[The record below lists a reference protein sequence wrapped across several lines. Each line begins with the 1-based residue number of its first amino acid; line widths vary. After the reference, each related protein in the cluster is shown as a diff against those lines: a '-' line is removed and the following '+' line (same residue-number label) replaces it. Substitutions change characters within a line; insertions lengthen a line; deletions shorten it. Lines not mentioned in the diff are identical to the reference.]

1 MLSRRQQIIKR
12 FFDIFFSVIGLVLLI
27 VPVLILVIIATISTK
42 KEGIYAQERIG
53 QHAARFTIYKI
64 RSMIDT
70 QSNNHITT
78 KTDKRITKF
87 GKILRKYNLDELPQI
102 YNVLIGDMS
111 FVGPR
116 PDVKG
121 YADKLQGD
129 DRIILSIKPGITGPA
144 TLHFKNEEEV
154 LATKKNAKK
163 YNDEIL
169 WKEKVAINKEYIKNW
184 SLNNDIKYIIK
195 TIF

>member
-1 MLSRRQQIIKR
+1 M
-12 FFDIFFSVIGLVLLI
+12 FFSIIGFALLA
-27 VPVLILVIIATISTK
+27 VPILILVIIATISTK
-42 KEGIYAQERIG
+42 KRGLYTQERIG
-53 QHAARFTIYKI
+53 QHAVSFTIYKI
-64 RSMIDT
+64 RSMIDL
-70 QSNNHITT
+70 QSDNHITI
-78 KTDKRITKF
+78 KTDNRITKF
-87 GKILRKYNLDELPQI
+87 GQIIRKYNLDELPQI
-102 YNVLIGDMS
+102 YNVLIGTMS

-129 DRIILSIKPGITGPA
+129 DRIILNIKPGITGSA
-144 TLHFKNEEEV
+144 TLHFKNEEEI
-154 LATKKNAKK
+154 LATKKDAKK

-184 SLNNDIKYIIK
+184 SLSNDIKYIIK